1 MDGVAHV
8 VCYEELTPF
17 GLMKF
22 GVEELASMSPQ
33 ELMAFIRGLRL
44 IATDVV
50 WLVSCHRTDSAPSP
64 GG

>member
-1 MDGVAHV
+1 
-8 VCYEELTPF
+8 
-17 GLMKF
+17 
-22 GVEELASMSPQ
+22 MSPQ

-50 WLVSCHRTDSAPSP
+50 CLVSGHKTDSAPSP